1 MDCVPRDFAEFL
13 RGRATC
19 SILLH
24 GYRGFDRR
32 LPVAPYCDV
41 HVLPNVAMTSRKPSG
56 SLLPSRRLRTS
67 MLVIWRGRFEVPDQD
82 GGHDAQRAQFARALD
97 SPPILPAPHHADRAY
112 A

>member
-1 MDCVPRDFAEFL
+1 
-13 RGRATC
+13 
-19 SILLH
+19 
-24 GYRGFDRR
+24 
-32 LPVAPYCDV
+32 
-41 HVLPNVAMTSRKPSG
+41 
-56 SLLPSRRLRTS
+56 